1 MSYGANAYA
10 KASQAALT
18 PREAEAAVLIKA
30 AARLQ
35 AIQDNWDEQQP
46 ALHEAL
52 SFNQKVWTLLSTAAT
67 EPNAPL
73 PQDLKD
79 SMARLGAF
87 VFSRTFDVMIEP
99 HAEKLAAL
107 IRINRELASGLRGN
121 PNP

>member
-10 KASQAALT
+10 RVSQTAMT

-35 AIQDNWDEQQP
+35 AVQDNWAEQQ
-46 ALHEAL
+46 AGLNEAL
-52 SFNQKVWTLLSTAAT
+52 GFNRKVWTLLSTAAT

-73 PQDLKD
+73 PADLKQ

-87 VFSRTFDVMIEP
+87 VFTRTFEAMIEP
-99 HAEKLAAL
+99 HAEKLTAL
-107 IRINRELASGLRGN
+107 IRINRELASGLRGT
-121 PNP
+121 P